1 MAEEDVVMA
10 ETIEGEGEPGAAE
23 PGSEVKPVANVST
36 NEGEEPILVEFT
48 NDGPLLPP
56 VALPV
61 PDPRIVSM
69 PNPVIEKKISGHK
82 LQRDIKIFSAPSN
95 YDENPPAK
103 VVDMC
108 IIMDCTGSMSAWIKH
123 CKDTLKDVIDDS
135 MEEDEGSA
143 VRVAF
148 VGYRDFCDKSIYD
161 VHDFTYLDQEMKKFI
176 SKRKAKG
183 GGDAPEDVQGA
194 LHQALNLSWI
204 ENSIKLCFFVADAP
218 CHGRQYHN
226 CNDDYPSGNPNGL
239 VLEDLVKEFS
249 DREILLTCYKLTNET
264 EKMYEVMEK
273 AYESGKEKDGF
284 EFIDIRG
291 QVQGHKPLSHST
303 MTLSDGARAVPMSRR
318 RAAPPVMRGFAM
330 EEADHDPFMN
340 AASIECA
347 GSVADECAPLASSS
361 FSMMRSAP
369 ARRSRANKKVNLKS
383 PAIGSVYRA
392 ATSANCRKQ
401 KGKMR
406 KRKGW

>member
-1 MAEEDVVMA
+1 MAEEGNDVIMG
-10 ETIEGEGEPGAAE
+10 ETGEGEGEPGAAPAE
-23 PGSEVKPVANVST
+23 PGSGDGSKKIAKPVT
-36 NEGEEPILVEFT
+36 EEGEEPVMIEAT
-48 NDGPLLPP
+48 NDGPLAPP

-69 PNPVIEKKISGHK
+69 PEPIIKSKISGHK
-82 LQRDIKIFSAPSN
+82 LKRDIKIFSAPSN

-123 CKDTLKDVIDDS
+123 CKDTLKEVIDDS

-161 VHDFTYLDQEMKKFI
+161 VHDFTYLDTTMKKFI

-194 LHQALNLSWI
+194 LHQALNLSWM
-204 ENSIKLCFFVADAP
+204 EESIKLCFFVADAA
-218 CHGRQYHN
+218 CHGQKYHQV
-226 CNDDYPSGNPNGL
+226 NDDYPAGNPNGL
-239 VLEDLVKEFS
+239 ILEDLVKEFS

-264 EKMYEVMEK
+264 EKMYSIMEK

-291 QVQGHKPLSHST
+291 QVQGHKPLSHSSVT
-303 MTLSDGARAVPMSRR
+303 IGGSFGSVR
-318 RAAPPVMRGFAM
+318 RASPVMRSAGFAALEDDDC
-330 EEADHDPFMN
+330 EEMAMR
-340 AASIECA
+340 
-347 GSVADECAPLASSS
+347 S
-361 FSMMRSAP
+361 FSPPSMSMASAP
-369 ARRSRANKKVNLKS
+369 PSRKKKMNLKS
-383 PAIGSVYRA
+383 AEMHNVYSV
-392 ATSANCRKQ
+392 ATRENCRAQ
-401 KGKMR
+401 KSKMR
-406 KRKGW
+406 SRKGW